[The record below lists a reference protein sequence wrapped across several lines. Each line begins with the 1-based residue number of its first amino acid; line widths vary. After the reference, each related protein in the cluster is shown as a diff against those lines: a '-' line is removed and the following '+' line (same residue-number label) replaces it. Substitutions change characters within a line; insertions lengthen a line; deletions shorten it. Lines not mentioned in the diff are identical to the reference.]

1 MHPGHQP
8 LPAAVLWSG
17 SDEEAWDPAARLC
30 PLVAKGGRVSLG
42 RCLSGWGG
50 GGWLCPPHCACFPAE
65 SCSSVV
71 CPGTHTCVVDQTGSA
86 HCVMCRTAPCPEP
99 TSLDHALCGN
109 NNVTYPSACH
119 LRRATCHRGRSIG
132 VRHYGSCSG
141 ERAAQGWVLGGSGFG
156 PPAPSRSSHPP
167 HRFSP
172 SPAPFPAAAKFSP
185 ETDDA
190 EENYV

>member
-1 MHPGHQP
+1 M
-8 LPAAVLWSG
+8 LSL
-17 SDEEAWDPAARLC
+17 RLT
-30 PLVAKGGRVSLG
+30 
-42 RCLSGWGG
+42 
-50 GGWLCPPHCACFPAE
+50 CFPLE

-109 NNVTYPSACH
+109 NNITYPSACH
-119 LRRATCHRGRSIG
+119 LRRATCHLGRSIG

-141 ERAAQGWVLGGSGFG
+141 ERDQELGHRWGFAH
-156 PPAPSRSSHPP
+156 PNPFFISPHSFSSFLPSLPASA
-167 HRFSP
+167 RFSL
-172 SPAPFPAAAKFSP
+172 
-185 ETDDA
+185 ETDNA